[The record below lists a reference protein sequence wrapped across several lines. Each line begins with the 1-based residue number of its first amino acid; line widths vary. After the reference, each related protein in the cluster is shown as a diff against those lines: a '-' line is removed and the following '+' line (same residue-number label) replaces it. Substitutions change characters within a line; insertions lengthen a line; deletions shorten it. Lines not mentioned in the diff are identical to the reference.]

1 LQLKELEMKNE
12 IEQDLKLEKIVLVLQ
27 GLGMRV
33 NEILELKED
42 DLIELS
48 NGNNW
53 QFELLK
59 SEYPEFQ
66 I

>member
-1 LQLKELEMKNE
+1 
-12 IEQDLKLEKIVLVLQ
+12 LVLQ

-59 SEYPEFQ
+59 SEYPEFKN